1 VCKGM
6 QCLLHYIMLP
16 LTGLLPAQLL
26 LAVAVFVWIPCGM
39 ALAVFPANYSIA
51 SYRQPTGNGL

>member
-1 VCKGM
+1 M